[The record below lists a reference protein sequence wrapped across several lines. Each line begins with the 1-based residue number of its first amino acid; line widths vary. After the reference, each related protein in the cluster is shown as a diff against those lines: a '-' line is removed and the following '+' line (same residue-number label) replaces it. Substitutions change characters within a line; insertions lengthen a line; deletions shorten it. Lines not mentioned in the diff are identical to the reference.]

1 MARKPKVTVTGVVT
15 PPDFEHAKRIWDQD
29 IRPARTRQ
37 KAAMKD
43 AKEAWDEV
51 KTEAHV
57 NKPGF
62 ATAAKVAE
70 MEEADQQAWLRGFNG
85 GLKQFGV
92 TLYADLADQAEGVNS
107 EDLPVVPTAERPD
120 TELETLN

>member
-1 MARKPKVTVTGVVT
+1 MARKPKVTVTGVVA
-15 PPDFEHAKRIWDQD
+15 PPDFEHAKRIWDED

-43 AKEAWDEV
+43 VKEAWDEV

-70 MEEADQQAWLRGFNG
+70 MEETDRQAWLRAFNG

-92 TLYADLADQAEGVNS
+92 TLHADLADQAEGVNAA
-107 EDLPVVPTAERPD
+107 EIPVVPIAERPD